1 VRGTLVCAVT
11 EGEESADALALGAEL
26 SERLGLRLVLAH
38 AVNGIGEFGSGDGI
52 ESVSMTNDRQ
62 GAERRLAR
70 LAEEHGVAHR
80 AERRVA
86 VGEPAALLGQ
96 IAAEE
101 AADVIVVAARVRGWR
116 KRLDSTLADDLETE
130 TLVPVLIAPPRT
142 QRARKNA
149 GNGGR
154 R

>member
-1 VRGTLVCAVT
+1 MRGTLVCAVA
-11 EGEESADALALGAEL
+11 EGDERGDALALAAEL

-38 AVNGIGEFGSGDGI
+38 AVNGIGEFGHGDGV
-52 ESVSMTNDRQ
+52 ESVSMKADRQ

-70 LAEEHGVAHR
+70 LAEEHGVADR

-86 VGEPAALLGQ
+86 VGDPAVLLGQ

-101 AADVIVVAARVRGWR
+101 AADVIVIGARRGWR
-116 KRLDSTLADDLETE
+116 KRRQSRLADELESE

-142 QRARKNA
+142 RKARIDAVNP
-149 GNGGR
+149 GR